1 MFLLL
6 NVPTQIERRKIDE
19 MKLPEKLTF
28 TLPLSNATSM
38 KIATILSTESETLL
52 ETDQLEVKLLLVSSV
67 TLKNVICAWC
77 YRITD
82 IWMCP

>member
-38 KIATILSTESETLL
+38 KIATILSSERGETLL
-52 ETDQLEVKLLLVSSV
+52 KTEPLEVKLLLVSRV
-67 TLKNVICAWC
+67 TLKNVICAW
-77 YRITD
+77 
-82 IWMCP
+82 